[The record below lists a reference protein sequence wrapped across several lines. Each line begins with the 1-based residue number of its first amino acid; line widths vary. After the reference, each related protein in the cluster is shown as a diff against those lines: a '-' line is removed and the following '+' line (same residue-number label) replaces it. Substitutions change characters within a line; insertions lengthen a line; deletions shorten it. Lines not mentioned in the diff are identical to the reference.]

1 MNSRKKTTTV
11 LKKMTP
17 NLMIEDMNRTIVTQ
31 SNGPVIRLA
40 KSQIERASEVV
51 ARAFQDDPLWKHIFP
66 SKIKRASG
74 LSWLTIGT
82 IRYAQRYGEVYT
94 TKSVDGLAVWLG
106 PDNTTMTLG
115 KMLRAG
121 MFAVPLKIGLT
132 ALARLINF
140 QIHADK
146 LHKQSVSAQHWYL
159 LLLGVEPS
167 CQGEGIGTS
176 LIQPVQAWADA
187 DRLPCYL
194 ETLNEKN
201 IPFYQKHGYNVV
213 SDVVLPGSGLHIWAL
228 LRRTTQ

>member
-1 MNSRKKTTTV
+1 MS
-11 LKKMTP
+11 KKMPT
-17 NLMIEDMNRTIVTQ
+17 NLMVEDVNRTIVTQ
-31 SNGPVIRLA
+31 SNDPVIRLA
-40 KSQIERASEVV
+40 RSQIERASEVV

-66 SKIKRASG
+66 PKIKRASG
-74 LSWLTIGT
+74 LSWLTVGA

-94 TKSVDGLAVWLG
+94 TKSVDSLAVWLS

-121 MFAVPLKIGLT
+121 MLTVPLKIGLA

-140 QIHADK
+140 QIYTDK

-176 LIQPVQAWADA
+176 LIQPAQVRADA
-187 DRLPCYL
+187 DGLPCYL
-194 ETLNEKN
+194 ETLNEKS
-201 IPFYQKHGYNVV
+201 IPFYQKHGYNVE
-213 SDVVLPGSGLHIWAL
+213 SEVVLPSGGLHIWAL
-228 LRRTTQ
+228 LRESRKKTHVHSR